1 MAVKY
6 SFNAFGLIS
15 NLTDKIVTES
25 FPTTINNSLL
35 LSNSIV
41 PDNSGFPIFLLQL
54 ERWTRKALAGSPVC
68 REYPMLLLQHLGSRN
83 IPTNGNLCYEADF
96 SLYFIE
102 DKDCKWCQ
110 DLRGRS
116 RGEIESDARNYLLSF
131 YQAISAARVFSLQV
145 PPHLQQFSAAQNG
158 IVEIAATNTII
169 AQLSSQGWQNATI
182 APQPCSICITPIS
195 GEQYLTIVPEVFTD
209 FSDVYI
215 SAIQFSLKCL
225 NNNIEVSNEMPD
237 VAMCNSGR
245 LCC

>member
-1 MAVKY
+1 MTIELLNTLVSTTAMHFGIASLYKPNGCKI
-6 SFNAFGLIS
+6 FIRANAFGLIS

-116 RGEIESDARNYLLSF
+116 RGEIESDALTTIFRSTKWHCRNSRYKYYHRTAFITGLAKC
-131 YQAISAARVFSLQV
+131 Y
-145 PPHLQQFSAAQNG
+145 HC
-158 IVEIAATNTII
+158 AATVF
-169 AQLSSQGWQNATI
+169 
-182 APQPCSICITPIS
+182 
-195 GEQYLTIVPEVFTD
+195 YLYNP
-209 FSDVYI
+209 
-215 SAIQFSLKCL
+215 
-225 NNNIEVSNEMPD
+225 N
-237 VAMCNSGR
+237 
-245 LCC
+245 